1 MLLQSDTTIPYL
13 ITIGN
18 YFEMNITT
26 TNVLIFAMLIG
37 GIAHLMIYQNGYW
50 NDMMWMTSIMSVG
63 IPAILY
69 RNAKNPKRN
78 RRRVEKI
85 LDI

>member
-1 MLLQSDTTIPYL
+1 
-13 ITIGN
+13 
-18 YFEMNITT
+18 
-26 TNVLIFAMLIG
+26 MLIG
-37 GIAHLMIYQNGYW
+37 GIAHLMIFENGYW
-50 NDMMWMTSIMSVG
+50 SDMMWMTSIMSVG

-78 RRRVEKI
+78 RRRQEKI